1 MHGIEVVIEALV
13 CALTTNYIYEKY
25 NKKQKLKNVTKNK
38 KIIIENEGYKK
49 VIKKSVSH
57 NSKLSSIKR

>member
-38 KIIIENEGYKK
+38 KIIIENLLRGTNYTIYFKK
-49 VIKKSVSH
+49 
-57 NSKLSSIKR
+57 